1 MNGIQSRLLID
12 FANILKKATR
22 IILKKNKISQILSKM
37 ETFFANFFEK
47 KFHKDFSDCIY
58 VSEVA
63 AQSCNT
69 KHLRHGMGGVK
80 LE

>member
-1 MNGIQSRLLID
+1 MPDWNLVWIQSYYDNSVWIYSYYNNSVWIYSYFSKVFAKNLI
-12 FANILKKATR
+12 KK
-22 IILKKNKISQILSKM
+22 
-37 ETFFANFFEK
+37 E
-47 KFHKDFSDCIY
+47 DFSDCIY